1 MDNNAFS
8 KMEEVFYRKI
18 TYYGEVYSMKQI
30 GLQEI
35 RREFLDF
42 FEEKEHLVAPSFSLI
57 PKNDKSLLLIGAGM
71 APLKKYFT
79 GEAIAPRN
87 RMSTCQKCIRTGDIE
102 NVGKTD
108 RHATFFEML
117 GNFSFGDYFKRE
129 AIEWAWEFLTDR
141 MEIAKEDLWIS
152 VYEEDEEAY
161 NIWKDEIKVPEN
173 RIVKLGKEDNFWE
186 LEVGPSG
193 PCSEIY
199 VDRGEK
205 YGCGCEDCQP
215 GCDCDRFIEVWNLV
229 FTQFDKD
236 EEGVYHPL
244 SSPNIDTGMGLE
256 RITAVMEKADNIF
269 EIKEIQKIINKIE
282 EASNYKYKS
291 DDKKDVSVRVITDHC
306 RAMTFLVSDGVLPS
320 NEGRGY
326 VLRRLIRRA
335 SRHGKLLGIGGEFL
349 NSIVNLVMDLWKV
362 EYSEL
367 EEKRQNINKIIK
379 AEEDKFQETIDQ
391 GIEILEKYIYDM
403 NKNKEELLN
412 GELAFKLYDTYGFPL
427 DLTKEILEERNL
439 RVDEEHFNE
448 KMEEQKNRARMARE
462 NKDNSGWG
470 NKEDEALYE
479 GLSCEFK
486 GYKEET
492 LEAKVNGIIKD
503 GSRIN
508 SLDIGEEGIIILR
521 QTPFYGESGGQIGD
535 TGTLKTENG
544 KAQVLDTKLS
554 KDGLILHM
562 VKLVDGQ
569 IKLDDSVKAS
579 IDKARRNSIKK
590 NHTATHL
597 LHKALKEVLGEHVNQ
612 AGSLVLENRFRF
624 DFSHFESLKEEEI
637 FKIEEMVNEKIMAG
651 LEVQVIETS
660 LEDAQKIGAVGLFED
675 KYKDDVRIIK
685 VDEFSQELCG
695 GTHVNNTSD
704 IGIFKILSEA
714 GIASGVRRIEGITG
728 RQVYKY
734 IRNLEDNIDSISQS
748 LKTNKNNILEKAS
761 SLMEDLKAKEKE
773 IEGLKA
779 KLAKDIA
786 QDIIDSKKD
795 LDGVNVITY
804 KLENMDMDSLRNL
817 GDEIKQR
824 LESSVIVLASISDDK
839 LTFLSMVSKDLNK
852 KGLLAGNIV
861 REVAKATGGNGG
873 GRPDMAQA
881 GGKDISKV
889 DEALDLVYKIVK
901 DQKK

>member
-1 MDNNAFS
+1 
-8 KMEEVFYRKI
+8 MEEVFYRKI

-35 RREFLDF
+35 RREYLDF

-79 GEAIAPRN
+79 GEAIAPRK

-129 AIEWAWEFLTDR
+129 AIEWAWEFLTER
-141 MEIAKEDLWIS
+141 MEIPKEDLWIS
-152 VYEEDEEAY
+152 VYEEDQEAY
-161 NIWKDEIKVPEN
+161 DLWKDEIGVPQE

-199 VDRGEK
+199 VDRGES
-205 YGCGCEDCQP
+205 YGCGSDSCRP

-236 EEGVYHPL
+236 EEGVYHRL
-244 SSPNIDTGMGLE
+244 ASPNIDTGMGLE

-282 EASNYKYKS
+282 EKSNYKYKS
-291 DDKKDVSVRVITDHC
+291 DNNKDVSVRVITDHC

-335 SRHGKLLGIGGEFL
+335 ARHGKLLGIQGEFL
-349 NSIVNLVMDLWKV
+349 NYIVNLVIDLWKV
-362 EYSEL
+362 EYREL
-367 EEKRQNINKIIK
+367 EEKRENINKIIK

-391 GIEILEKYIYDM
+391 GIEILEKYIQDM
-403 NKNKEELLN
+403 TTSKEDTLN

-427 DLTKEILEERNL
+427 DLTKEILEERSL
-439 RVDEEHFNE
+439 KVDENQFNE

-470 NKEDEALYE
+470 SKEDEGLYE
-479 GLSCEFK
+479 GLESHFK
-486 GYKEET
+486 GYTEESLT
-492 LEAKVNGIIKD
+492 TRVCGLIKD
-503 GSRIN
+503 GARIS
-508 SLDIGEEGIIILR
+508 SLKAGQEGIIVLTE
-521 QTPFYGESGGQIGD
+521 TPFYGESGGQIGD
-535 TGTLKTENG
+535 TGRLKGENS
-544 KAQVLDTKLS
+544 QVEVLDTRLS

-562 VKLVDGQ
+562 VKVVDGE
-569 IKLDDSVKAS
+569 INLDDMVTAMVDQTRRKA
-579 IDKARRNSIKK
+579 IRK
-590 NHTATHL
+590 NHTATHI
-597 LHKALKEVLGEHVNQ
+597 LHKALKDVLGDHVNQ
-612 AGSLVLENRFRF
+612 AGSLVLDNRFRF
-624 DFSHFESLKEEEI
+624 DFTHFESLKEDEI
-637 FKIEEMVNEKIMAG
+637 LRIEDLVNEKIMEA
-651 LEVQVIETS
+651 LELEVIETS
-660 LEDAQKIGAVGLFED
+660 LEEAQKIGAVGLFED
-675 KYKDDVRIIK
+675 KYSDSVRIIR
-685 VDEFSQELCG
+685 VGEFSQELCG
-695 GTHVNNTSD
+695 GTHVKNTAD
-704 IGIFKILSEA
+704 IGMFKILSEA
-714 GIASGVRRIEGITG
+714 GIASGVRRIEAITG
-728 RQVYKY
+728 VEVYKY
-734 IRNLEDNIDSISQS
+734 MRRLEDSMDSISQT
-748 LKTNKNNILEKAS
+748 LKTNKNNILEKAN
-761 SLMEDLKAKEKE
+761 SLMEDLKAKEKQVE
-773 IEGLKA
+773 SLKA

-786 QDIIDSKKD
+786 QDIISSKKD
-795 LDGVNVITY
+795 IDGISVITY

-817 GDEIKQR
+817 GDEVKQG
-824 LESSVIVLASISDDK
+824 LESSVIVLASIVGDK

-889 DEALDLVYKIVK
+889 DEALDMVYNLVKE
-901 DQKK
+901 QKK